1 MPKKSI
7 TDAFVR
13 NVKLP
18 RKDDDNPPQVAYI
31 DTMERG
37 LALVLVV
44 SYGGS
49 KTFRVLTYRNGKPR
63 SKKLGTYPQMTV
75 KDARAKARAY
85 WQNPEKFEAEAQTGS
100 FKEIADKWLKRHV
113 QANKLI
119 SAADIE
125 RLLNKYIYPQW
136 KDRPF
141 LEIRRSEV
149 NDLLDDIVD
158 NHGPA
163 QADAVLAIIRGIANW
178 YQSRDENYTS
188 PIVRGMRRHKNRK
201 ARDRILD
208 DDEIR
213 AVWEMADGPFGA
225 IVKLCLLTA
234 QRRTKVAHMKRSDVS
249 ADGGWTIAVADRE
262 KGTAGELA
270 LPQVALDL
278 IEAQPHIAGNPYV
291 FAGRGRSA
299 FNSWAQRKDELDEK
313 LNFEKPWVVHDLRRT
328 ARSLMSRAG
337 VSSEIAERVL
347 GHAIAGV
354 EGVYNRHQYFDEK
367 AKAKPAAKTKPK
379 KKAKHPVNVDNA
391 AMATATT

>member
-163 QADAVLAIIRGIANW
+163 QADAVLAIIRGIASKTTPR
-178 YQSRDENYTS
+178 QSCVGCDAT
-188 PIVRGMRRHKNRK
+188 
-201 ARDRILD
+201 
-208 DDEIR
+208 
-213 AVWEMADGPFGA
+213 
-225 IVKLCLLTA
+225 
-234 QRRTKVAHMKRSDVS
+234 RT
-249 ADGGWTIAVADRE
+249 E
-262 KGTAGELA
+262 K
-270 LPQVALDL
+270 
-278 IEAQPHIAGNPYV
+278 H
-291 FAGRGRSA
+291 
-299 FNSWAQRKDELDEK
+299 
-313 LNFEKPWVVHDLRRT
+313 
-328 ARSLMSRAG
+328 
-337 VSSEIAERVL
+337 
-347 GHAIAGV
+347 
-354 EGVYNRHQYFDEK
+354 
-367 AKAKPAAKTKPK
+367 
-379 KKAKHPVNVDNA
+379 
-391 AMATATT
+391 ATAS